1 MPSMP
6 SKPNGCRRFRTAA
19 FVPGRPDATGPCL
32 KRYHGSSWTSGRVPW
47 KGARLLDR
55 VRSLFRDGA
64 TRLRINA
71 WAVAQSAAGA
81 SLAFFIARVVLGH
94 ERPYFAPIAAVI
106 CLSITLGSRPRRA
119 IELVFGVAVGL
130 MVADVLVLLIGTGTL
145 QIAAVVLLAMAA
157 AVFFAGGTILVN
169 QAAVS
174 AILVVVLQPPDAV
187 FSPNRFLDALVGGG
201 IALLVSYLFP
211 ANPERLVERAAAPV
225 LDELSSLLAEI
236 AAVLKAGDQDRARRT
251 LLRAREMDD
260 QVRELNEA
268 LAAGHETARLS
279 PTRRRS
285 LRHLD
290 LYASAGS
297 RIELAVINTR
307 VLARGAANA
316 IRRGN
321 EVPDKLPEAVLD
333 LSRSVSALGTFLQ
346 ESEGP
351 ETARRHALDAARHAT
366 EVLEDRHELATSV
379 LVGQVRSA
387 AVDLLR
393 STGMDQA
400 SALEAL
406 EDAAGRASEI

>member
-1 MPSMP
+1 M
-6 SKPNGCRRFRTAA
+6 
-19 FVPGRPDATGPCL
+19 
-32 KRYHGSSWTSGRVPW
+32 
-47 KGARLLDR
+47 LDR
-55 VRSLFRDGA
+55 VRSLLQDGA
-64 TRLRINA
+64 TRLRTSA

-81 SLAFFIARVVLGH
+81 SLAFFLARIVLGH
-94 ERPYFAPIAAVI
+94 DRPFFAPIAAVI

-119 IELVFGVAVGL
+119 VELVFGVAVGL
-130 MVADVLVLLIGTGTL
+130 MVADILVLLIGTGTL
-145 QIAAVVLLAMAA
+145 QIAAVVLLAMSA
-157 AVFFAGGTILVN
+157 AVFFGGGTILVN

-174 AILVVVLQPPDAV
+174 AILVVVLQPPGAV
-187 FSPNRFLDALVGGG
+187 FSPNRFLDALVGGAV
-201 IALLVSYLFP
+201 ALLVSYLFP

-225 LDELSSLLAEI
+225 LDELSALLVEI
-236 AAVLKAGDQDRARRT
+236 ASVLKTGDPERGNRA

-260 QVRELNEA
+260 RVRRLNEA
-268 LAAGHETARLS
+268 LEAGHETARLS

-307 VLARGAANA
+307 VLARGAVNA
-316 IRRGN
+316 TRRGDAIP
-321 EVPDKLPEAVLD
+321 ERLPGAVLD
-333 LSRSVSALGTFLQ
+333 LSRSVKALNTFLQ

-351 ETARRHALDAARHAT
+351 EPARRHALDAARHAT
-366 EVLEDRHELATSV
+366 EVLEDRHELATSI

-406 EDAAGRASEI
+406 EDAAGSASEIG

>member
-1 MPSMP
+1 M
-6 SKPNGCRRFRTAA
+6 GVAGRR
-19 FVPGRPDATGPCL
+19 VV
-32 KRYHGSSWTSGRVPW
+32 GS
-47 KGARLLDR
+47 ARGEGLFAR
-55 VRSLFRDGA
+55 VRAGFDNGS
-64 TRLRINA
+64 TRLRVSVWSI
-71 WAVAQSAAGA
+71 AQSAAAA
-81 SLAFFIARVVLGH
+81 SLAYFLARMLLGH
-94 ERPYFAPIAAVI
+94 EKPFFAPIAAVI
-106 CLSITLGSRPRRA
+106 SLGITLGSRPRRA
-119 IELVFGVAVGL
+119 IEIVFGVAVGL
-130 MVADVLVLLIGTGTL
+130 MVADLLVLVIGTGTL

-187 FSPNRFLDALVGGG
+187 FSPNRFLDALMGGA

-225 LDELSSLLAEI
+225 LEELSALLVEI
-236 AAVLKAGDQDRARRT
+236 AAALKGGDPERGQRV

-260 QVRELNEA
+260 RVRDLNEA
-268 LAAGHETARLS
+268 LVAGLETARLS

-316 IRRGN
+316 TRRGDDI
-321 EVPDKLPEAVLD
+321 PTPLPEAVLD
-333 LSRSVSALGTFLQ
+333 LSRSVKALGAFLD
-346 ESEGP
+346 ESGGP
-351 ETARRHALDAARHAT
+351 GEARRHALDAARRAT
-366 EVLEDRHELATSV
+366 KVLEERHELAISV

-406 EDAAGRASEI
+406 EDAAGSASEIG